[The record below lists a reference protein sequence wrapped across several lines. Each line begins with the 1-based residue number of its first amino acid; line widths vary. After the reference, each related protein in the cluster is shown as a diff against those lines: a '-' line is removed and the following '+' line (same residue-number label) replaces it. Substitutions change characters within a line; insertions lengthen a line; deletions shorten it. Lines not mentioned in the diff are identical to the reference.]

1 MHWWHVITRMSNT
14 IPRYALY
21 GDEAQPAWLDMVHM
35 EWIHERSSL
44 FDYEIAPH
52 LHEGLIQVLY
62 LTSGGGAAVID
73 GTKWGL
79 YPQTLIVV
87 PAGHVHEFHFTPDVD
102 GPVVTAAQRPLESL
116 IAFVAP
122 GLLPTVRRPLVQ
134 GVSGAARHVE
144 ALMPLFEAIERE
156 SRMQTSGQAAAGAAL
171 MMTVMVQIE
180 RITAGL
186 SVRESCET
194 ALRTRRSEQIECF
207 RAAVDAHF
215 RERLP
220 VARYAAELGL
230 SAGQLSRLC
239 RESLGMSCL
248 AVVNM
253 RVVHEAE
260 CELVYSTLG
269 IKQIAHKLGFADD
282 AYFGRFFRKCTGVTP
297 TEFRRRA
304 RQRLAPPVAGQ
315 RTRGRT

>member
-1 MHWWHVITRMSNT
+1 MPKA
-14 IPRYALY
+14 IPKYALY
-21 GDEAQPAWLDMVHM
+21 GDEAQPAWLEMVHM
-35 EWIHERSSL
+35 EWIPERSSL
-44 FDYEIAPH
+44 FDFEIAPH

-73 GTKWGL
+73 GAKWDL

-116 IAFVAP
+116 IALAAP
-122 GLLPTVRRPLVQ
+122 GLLSTVRRPLMQ
-134 GVSGAARHVE
+134 GVSGAGRHVE

-156 SRMQTSGQAAAGAAL
+156 SRMQTIGEAAAGAAL
-171 MMTVMVQIE
+171 MVSVMVQIE
-180 RITAGL
+180 RITAR
-186 SVRESCET
+186 SPVRVSCET
-194 ALRTRRSEQIECF
+194 ASTTRRSEHVERF
-207 RAAVDAHF
+207 RACVDAHF
-215 RERLP
+215 RERWP
-220 VARYAAELGL
+220 IEQYAAELGL

-248 AVVNM
+248 AVVN
-253 RVVHEAE
+253 RRIVHEAE

-282 AYFGRFFRKCTGVTP
+282 AYFGRLFRKRTGVTP

-304 RQRLAPPVAGQ
+304 RLRLAPPVAGQ
-315 RTRGRT
+315 RP

>member
-73 GTKWGL
+73 GTKWDL

-186 SVRESCET
+186 PVRESCET

-315 RTRGRT
+315 RT

>member
-1 MHWWHVITRMSNT
+1 MPDA
-14 IPRYALY
+14 IPKYALY

-44 FDYEIAPH
+44 FDFEIAPH

-73 GTKWGL
+73 GAKWDL

-116 IAFVAP
+116 IALVAP

-186 SVRESCET
+186 PVRESCET

-304 RQRLAPPVAGQ
+304 RQRLAPPIAGQ
-315 RTRGRT
+315 RT

>member
-73 GTKWGL
+73 GTKWDL

-186 SVRESCET
+186 PVRESCET

-269 IKQIAHKLGFADD
+269 IKQIAHRLGFADD

-304 RQRLAPPVAGQ
+304 RQRLAPPIAGQ
-315 RTRGRT
+315 RT

>member
-1 MHWWHVITRMSNT
+1 
-14 IPRYALY
+14 
-21 GDEAQPAWLDMVHM
+21 M

-44 FDYEIAPH
+44 FDFEIAPH

-73 GTKWGL
+73 GAKWDL

-116 IAFVAP
+116 IALVAP

-186 SVRESCET
+186 PVRESCET

-304 RQRLAPPVAGQ
+304 RQRLAPPIAGQ
-315 RTRGRT
+315 RT

>member
-62 LTSGGGAAVID
+62 LTSGGGAAVIE
-73 GTKWGL
+73 GTKWDL

-116 IAFVAP
+116 IALVAP

-186 SVRESCET
+186 PVRESCET

-304 RQRLAPPVAGQ
+304 RQSLAPSFAGQ
-315 RTRGRT
+315 RP

>member
-44 FDYEIAPH
+44 FDFEIAPH

-73 GTKWGL
+73 GTKWDL

-186 SVRESCET
+186 PVRESCET

-304 RQRLAPPVAGQ
+304 RQRLAPPIAGQ
-315 RTRGRT
+315 RA

>member
-1 MHWWHVITRMSNT
+1 
-14 IPRYALY
+14 
-21 GDEAQPAWLDMVHM
+21 
-35 EWIHERSSL
+35 
-44 FDYEIAPH
+44 
-52 LHEGLIQVLY
+52 
-62 LTSGGGAAVID
+62 
-73 GTKWGL
+73 
-79 YPQTLIVV
+79 
-87 PAGHVHEFHFTPDVD
+87 
-102 GPVVTAAQRPLESL
+102 
-116 IAFVAP
+116 
-122 GLLPTVRRPLVQ
+122 
-134 GVSGAARHVE
+134 
-144 ALMPLFEAIERE
+144 
-156 SRMQTSGQAAAGAAL
+156 

-186 SVRESCET
+186 PVRESCET

-304 RQRLAPPVAGQ
+304 RQSLAPSFAGQ
-315 RTRGRT
+315 RP

>member
-1 MHWWHVITRMSNT
+1 MHWWHVITRMPNA

-44 FDYEIAPH
+44 FDFEIAPH

-73 GTKWGL
+73 GAKWDL

-102 GPVVTAAQRPLESL
+102 GPVVTAAQRSLESL
-116 IAFVAP
+116 IAFAAP

-134 GVSGAARHVE
+134 GVSGAGRHLE

-156 SRMQTSGQAAAGAAL
+156 SRMQTSGEAAAGAAL
-171 MMTVMVQIE
+171 MMSVMVQIE
-180 RITAGL
+180 RITVR
-186 SVRESCET
+186 SPVRESCET
-194 ALRTRRSEQIECF
+194 APRTRRSEQVERF
-207 RAAVDAHF
+207 RACVDAHF
-215 RERLP
+215 REHWSIGH
-220 VARYAAELGL
+220 YAAELGL
-230 SAGQLSRLC
+230 SPGQLSRLC

-253 RVVHEAE
+253 RIVHEAE

-269 IKQIAHKLGFADD
+269 IKRIAHKLGFADD
-282 AYFGRFFRKCTGVTP
+282 AYFGRFFRKRTGITP
-297 TEFRRRA
+297 TEFRRRV
-304 RQRLAPPVAGQ
+304 RLRLAPPVAGQ
-315 RTRGRT
+315 RL

>member
-1 MHWWHVITRMSNT
+1 MHWRHVITRMPNA

-21 GDEAQPAWLDMVHM
+21 GDAVQPAWLDMVHM
-35 EWIHERSSL
+35 ERIRERSSR
-44 FDYEIAPH
+44 FDFEIAPH

-62 LTSGGGAAVID
+62 LISGGGAAVID
-73 GTKWGL
+73 GAKWHL
-79 YPQTLIVV
+79 YPQTMIVV
-87 PAGHVHEFHFTPDVD
+87 PAGHVHEFHFTSDVD

-116 IAFVAP
+116 IACAAP

-134 GVSGAARHVE
+134 GVSGAGRHVE

-156 SRMQTSGQAAAGAAL
+156 SRMQTSDEAAAGAAL
-171 MMTVMVQIE
+171 MMSVMVQIE
-180 RITAGL
+180 RITARSPL
-186 SVRESCET
+186 RESCDSPS
-194 ALRTRRSEQIECF
+194 RTRRSEQIERF
-207 RAAVDAHF
+207 RAGVEAHF
-215 RERLP
+215 RERWSIEH
-220 VARYAAELGL
+220 YAADLGL

-253 RVVHEAE
+253 RILHEAE

-282 AYFGRFFRKCTGVTP
+282 AYFGRFFRKRTGVTP
-297 TEFRRRA
+297 TEFRRRV
-304 RQRLAPPVAGQ
+304 RR
-315 RTRGRT
+315 

>member
-1 MHWWHVITRMSNT
+1 MHWWHVITRMSDA
-14 IPRYALY
+14 IPKYALY

-44 FDYEIAPH
+44 FDFEIAPH

-73 GTKWGL
+73 GVKWDL
-79 YPQTLIVV
+79 YPLTLIVV

-102 GPVVTAAQRPLESL
+102 GPVVTAAQRSIESL
-116 IAFVAP
+116 IALVAP

-134 GVSGAARHVE
+134 GVSGAGRYVE

-156 SRMQTSGQAAAGAAL
+156 SRMQTSGEAAAGAAL
-171 MMTVMVQIE
+171 MTSVMVQIE
-180 RITAGL
+180 RITARL
-186 SVRESCET
+186 PVRESCET
-194 ALRTRRSEQIECF
+194 APRTRRSEQTERF
-207 RAAVDAHF
+207 RACVDAHF
-215 RERLP
+215 RERWP
-220 VARYAAELGL
+220 IERYAAELGL
-230 SAGQLSRLC
+230 SAGQFSRLC

-269 IKQIAHKLGFADD
+269 IKQIAHKLGFVDD
-282 AYFGRFFRKCTGVTP
+282 AYFGRFFRKRAGITP

-304 RQRLAPPVAGQ
+304 RQRLAPPSAGQ
-315 RTRGRT
+315 RP